1 MVSKTKVAEIML
13 FCLAN
18 GEKETKEKFG
28 LTDET
33 WNRYKREYKKQY
45 GAIDD
50 ILALKARFS
59 EEELSHIA
67 KGERPPLHNS
77 VKHSFEGERL
87 KLGIIS
93 DPHFGSIYTDSSLTE
108 QAIEEFHKQKV
119 DMIVSPG
126 DLVEGM
132 MGRPGDVYELSH
144 IGYKAQRDEAIRVLG
159 KKKESIPFYTISG
172 NHDVSFN
179 SKHGVG
185 ANIVE
190 DICSAIP
197 NAHYLGY
204 DEGDIHIKNI
214 VIRLFHGGDG
224 SSYATSYRGQKLIE
238 SFSGGEKPALAIT
251 GHTHKQIYMFNR
263 NVHYIEAGTLQ
274 YQSSWMRGKKLA
286 AHVGFSIA
294 DLVIGDGEIKSLSYT
309 WYPFYK

>member
-1 MVSKTKVAEIML
+1 MVSKAKVAEIML
-13 FCLAN
+13 YCLSN
-18 GEKETKEKFG
+18 GEADTKEKFG

-59 EEELSHIA
+59 PEELASIA
-67 KGERPPLHNS
+67 KGERPAQHNS
-77 VKHSFEGERL
+77 VNYDFDGEKL

-93 DPHFGSIYTDSSLTE
+93 DMHFGSIYTDSSLTE
-108 QAIEEFHKQKV
+108 KAIEEFHKQNV
-119 DMIVSPG
+119 DMIVCPG
-126 DLVEGM
+126 DIVEGM

-144 IGYKAQRDEAIRVLG
+144 IGYKAQRDEAIRVLS
-159 KKKESIPFYTISG
+159 KKKESIPFYSIAG
-172 NHDVSFN
+172 NHDSSYN

-197 NAHYLGY
+197 NAHYLGF
-204 DEGDIHIKNI
+204 DEGDIHIKDVI
-214 VIRLFHGGDG
+214 IRLFHGGDG
-224 SSYATSYRGQKLIE
+224 GSYAVSYRGQKLIE
-238 SFSGGEKPALAIT
+238 AIT
-251 GHTHKQIYMFNR
+251 GGLKPNLFIAGHTHKQFYMFNR
-263 NVHYIEAGTLQ
+263 NVHYIEAGSLQ

-286 AHVGFSIA
+286 AHTGFSIA
-294 DLVIGDGEIKSLSYT
+294 DLTVGDGIKSLSYI